1 MTTQQINIF
10 STSEALRHITANG
23 SHPLHE
29 RVQDFI
35 QIIKNGIEKQ
45 DMETLFDKMLM
56 QMYVLRGEIL
66 KNEHSG
72 KTPTQNMV
80 AEPTV
85 TYTTRQHTELREAL
99 PDLRKWQKEIASHL
113 TAVLPDHP
121 LRNITNPA
129 DAYPTYGSME
139 LLSLLPNNPRVQYIK
154 KLFDKSLEL
163 EFGIFISELVLDKQI
178 EMTSERSDQELRR
191 FTKKAL
197 LHFGAYA
204 IFTEFWEPTE
214 EQEMSSGYVNSMA
227 ILGSVTN
234 SKHGLQGMRISKER
248 LYKLT
253 HG

>member
-1 MTTQQINIF
+1 MTAQQINIF
-10 STSEALRHITANG
+10 STSEALRHITLNDA
-23 SHPLHE
+23 HPLHE
-29 RVQDFI
+29 RVQNFI
-35 QIIKNGIEKQ
+35 RLIKNDIEKQ
-45 DMETLFDKMLM
+45 DMEMLFDKMFM
-56 QMYVLRGEIL
+56 DVYVLRGEIL
-66 KNEHSG
+66 KSEYTE
-72 KTPTQNMV
+72 KTPIQSIV
-80 AEPTV
+80 SEPAV

-113 TAVLPDHP
+113 TAALPDHP
-121 LRNITNPA
+121 LRHLRKPA
-129 DAYPTYGSME
+129 DAYPTYGSIE
-139 LLSLLPNNPRVQYIK
+139 LLSLLPNPRVQYIK

-163 EFGIFISELVLDKQI
+163 EFGIFISELVLDKTI

-234 SKHGLQGMRISKER
+234 ANHGLEGMRISKER
-248 LYKLT
+248 LYHLT